1 MCHTPCC
8 CLFPAS
14 EYVCVCLAGWLLLPD
29 LLCFVSHSYFLGE
42 LEKCVGDPD
51 SLARLFIKHVSLKIS
66 ERLVSFFFSQSEH
79 LVITVPSDV
88 MPRPAA
94 VQMCF
99 LFVDQLTAGAAG
111 K

>member
-1 MCHTPCC
+1 M
-8 CLFPAS
+8 
-14 EYVCVCLAGWLLLPD
+14 
-29 LLCFVSHSYFLGE
+29 
-42 LEKCVGDPD
+42 GDPD

-66 ERLVSFFFSQSEH
+66 ERQVSFFFSQSEH
-79 LVITVPSDV
+79 LAEHLVITAPSGV